1 MSKQKTIQKM
11 AEDIYNAADDN
22 SQAEKLARELMNKLD
37 NFYAIIPDNLMEE
50 NKVEILNRFFENL
63 SLEELIA
70 LEKEVE
76 GKLGKRYK
84 KDGF

>member
-37 NFYAIIPDNLMEE
+37 NFHAIIPDNLMEE
-50 NKVEILNRFFENL
+50 NKTEILNRFFENL